1 MFDIDLFPIDS
12 YDYRNSNTDVS
23 SIIHSINLLGNDL
36 IGAEIGVFQAESF
49 LALLHNCPTIKT
61 LYGVDSY
68 QPYTDY
74 LRNSGYADGTPMY
87 RMGQKEIEYAK
98 LLSYHRQKYSGFSE
112 KINFLEMDSN
122 DAAKK
127 IEDDSLDFIFID
139 TYLTYQQAVNDLSV
153 WYPKV
158 KSGGL
163 FAGHDWISHD
173 IKKAVTEYRA
183 NNNIHSVISIFDNVW
198 MWKK

>member
-1 MFDIDLFPIDS
+1 MTVNHSVAGSNPALGVFIFTIMFDIDLFPIDS

-112 KINFLEMDSN
+112 KINFLE
-122 DAAKK
+122 KK
-127 IEDDSLDFIFID
+127 TKGEK
-139 TYLTYQQAVNDLSV
+139 
-153 WYPKV
+153 PKP
-158 KSGGL
+158 
-163 FAGHDWISHD
+163 
-173 IKKAVTEYRA
+173 
-183 NNNIHSVISIFDNVW
+183 
-198 MWKK
+198 